1 MVPVPDLV
9 RTRMK
14 VLEGTTLG
22 DRGFPPEGGQY
33 PKGRLRMEKGVR
45 VEVAVREEEGLQRE
59 VSKKQ

>member
-1 MVPVPDLV
+1 
-9 RTRMK
+9 MK